1 MIYYTLPILSFVIAF
16 IRLNKRRCTPLVVI
30 LLLLCFVVGALR
42 GEGVGADYYAYL
54 RIFLHGD
61 ETMEAGFSELIR
73 IIKWFGGDYF
83 HLIVLVFSL
92 SIFTKYYVFRKMS
105 PNPYLSLMIYLGF
118 WFLSYEMNGIRQGL
132 ALGFI
137 GVAVYHAWKGK
148 MFFYWI
154 FIGLAISVHN
164 SALVFLPFAFLWAD
178 LVRKVYSSYSCS
190 FMLSCCLSMS

>member
-73 IIKWFGGDYF
+73 IIKCFPCP
-83 HLIVLVFSL
+83 SL
-92 SIFTKYYVFRKMS
+92 RNTMCF
-105 PNPYLSLMIYLGF
+105 
-118 WFLSYEMNGIRQGL
+118 
-132 ALGFI
+132 
-137 GVAVYHAWKGK
+137 
-148 MFFYWI
+148 
-154 FIGLAISVHN
+154 
-164 SALVFLPFAFLWAD
+164 
-178 LVRKVYSSYSCS
+178 VRCPPIHI
-190 FMLSCCLSMS
+190 CL

>member
-92 SIFTKYYVFRKMS
+92 SFFTKYYVFRKVS
-105 PNPYLSLMIYLGF
+105 
-118 WFLSYEMNGIRQGL
+118 IR
-132 ALGFI
+132 
-137 GVAVYHAWKGK
+137 
-148 MFFYWI
+148 
-154 FIGLAISVHN
+154 
-164 SALVFLPFAFLWAD
+164 
-178 LVRKVYSSYSCS
+178 
-190 FMLSCCLSMS
+190 